1 MCINCMHLETSVAK
15 VRFLKGGPK
24 SHSRTMAPSVL
35 AWLLTRTITTNYYLV
50 ILISSVFLLE
60 ICDADI
66 LVYQNDQL
74 LEEFRDFP
82 ATFGG
87 EIPESGLKVRA
98 VQAEPVDGC
107 TPLAGPPEN
116 VSSMIAS
123 GAGSSR
129 FAVIIARYNCSFED
143 KIRNAQIAGFAAVIV
158 HNVGSNDLERMS
170 ANHAEDIVIP
180 SVFIGESNGLFIVE
194 NFMYPLNY
202 ALIITDDVP
211 FNINNNLIIPFA
223 IVVGMCFIIMICFMI
238 IRCIRERRRMLRHRL
253 PSSVL
258 KKIPIVKFAK
268 GMQYETCA
276 ICLDD
281 YIDNE
286 RLRVLPCHHAYHVK
300 CIDPWLTKNRRV
312 CPICKR
318 KVFAR
323 GERRPPRRRSSSD
336 SMSSSDADEN
346 TPLLNATDANQANNT
361 TSPASP
367 SVADGEPNANV
378 RPVRSERRSN
388 DAHVVNMTSDDDEL
402 LDDSNVHAVTSSTPR
417 QLLGTPQRRF
427 NFFDR
432 VVQSQMSAASQGRDA
447 TTSGVEGADSPYS
460 PIGEEN
466 MPSSTW
472 NRFVRKLRFFHRNEP
487 SPELQSDDDI
497 EPATGETSIANGT
510 VSGRI
515 SINSAVAAS
524 NNILNGN
531 LSGSF
536 HGEETTD
543 DEIVGASYRDEA
555 KRRQIRSAPNLPSTS
570 GMATGASASGGRL
583 GVAAL
588 PNVNFNPSQS
598 GRADPG
604 RRTGGPTGGHYPV

>member
-1 MCINCMHLETSVAK
+1 
-15 VRFLKGGPK
+15 
-24 SHSRTMAPSVL
+24 MASFML
-35 AWLLTRTITTNYYLV
+35 AWLLARTIITNYYLV
-50 ILISSVFLLE
+50 ILVSSVFLLKFS
-60 ICDADI
+60 DADI

-87 EIPESGLKVRA
+87 DIPESGLKVRA

-107 TPLAGPPEN
+107 TPLAAPPEN
-116 VSSMIAS
+116 ISSMIAI
-123 GAGSSR
+123 GGGPSR

-143 KIRNAQIAGFAAVIV
+143 KIRNAQNAGFAAVIV

-194 NFMYPLNY
+194 NFMYPQNY

-253 PSSVL
+253 PNSVL

-323 GERRPPRRRSSSD
+323 GERRPPRRRSSTD

-346 TPLLNATDANQANNT
+346 TPLLNATDANQPNNS

-367 SVADGEPNANV
+367 AATDNEQNGTAA
-378 RPVRSERRSN
+378 RPERRSN
-388 DAHVVNMTSDDDEL
+388 DAHVVNMISDDDDL
-402 LDDSNVHAVTSSTPR
+402 LDDSNVHAVTNSTPR

-427 NFFDR
+427 NPFDR
-432 VVQSQMSAASQGRDA
+432 VVQSQMSAANHGRDA
-447 TTSGVEGADSPYS
+447 NSSGVDGGDSPYS

-466 MPSSTW
+466 MPASTW
-472 NRFVRKLRFFHRNEP
+472 NRFVRKMRFFRRNEP
-487 SPELQSDDDI
+487 SPEPPSDDDI

-536 HGEETTD
+536 HGEDTTD

-570 GMATGASASGGRL
+570 GMASGSGGAGGGGGGRL

-598 GRADPG
+598 GRANAG
-604 RRTGGPTGGHYPV
+604 RRAGGPSGGHYPV

>member
-1 MCINCMHLETSVAK
+1 MTALSI
-15 VRFLKGGPK
+15 
-24 SHSRTMAPSVL
+24 L
-35 AWLLTRTITTNYYLV
+35 AWLLARSLLANYCLG
-50 ILISSVFLLE
+50 ILLSSVFLLRSAN
-60 ICDADI
+60 ADI

-74 LEEFRDFP
+74 LEEFRDYP

-87 EIPESGLKVRA
+87 DILESGLKVRA
-98 VQAEPVDGC
+98 IQADPVDGC
-107 TPLAGPPEN
+107 TTLVGPPEN
-116 VSSMIAS
+116 ITSMVGI
-123 GAGSSR
+123 GGPTR

-143 KIRNAQIAGFAAVIV
+143 KVRNAQKAGFAAVIV

-170 ANHAEDIVIP
+170 ANHAEDIIIP
-180 SVFIGESNGLFIVE
+180 SVFIGESNGMYIVD

-253 PSSVL
+253 PNSVL

-336 SMSSSDADEN
+336 SMYSSDADEN
-346 TPLLNATDANQANNT
+346 TPLLNSAETNQAV
-361 TSPASP
+361 SSDPPVSP
-367 SVADGEPNANV
+367 SQE
-378 RPVRSERRSN
+378 N
-388 DAHVVNMTSDDDEL
+388 DAAAASSPRNNRNQQQQQSVGGHTSLILYSDDDEM
-402 LDDSNVHAVTSSTPR
+402 LDDIRAAR
-417 QLLGTPQRRF
+417 RRF
-427 NFFDR
+427 NPFVR
-432 VVQSQMSAASQGRDA
+432 VGQSQMSTNHQR
-447 TTSGVEGADSPYS
+447 EGGELEGEGEGEEEGEGEGETPYS
-460 PIGEEN
+460 AIGEN
-466 MPSSTW
+466 PPTNVW
-472 NRFVRKLRFFHRNEP
+472 NRFGRLFRFFNRNAP
-487 SPELQSDDDI
+487 VQELVSDDEI
-497 EPATGETSIANGT
+497 EPATGQTSTPIGANGS

-515 SINSAVAAS
+515 VVASAAAS
-524 NNILNGN
+524 NNILNSN

-536 HGEETTD
+536 HGEDTSD
-543 DEIVGASYRDEA
+543 DEILGASHRDEA

-570 GMATGASASGGRL
+570 GPSGSGGSNGGRL

-588 PNVNFNPSQS
+588 PNVNFNPNQS
-598 GRADPG
+598 GRRLPLFG
-604 RRTGGPTGGHYPV
+604 RPLGGNNPV